1 MSSGQE
7 EELER
12 FCARAYPQLVAAL
25 GHQFGDRW
33 LAEEL
38 AQEALVRACDRWLRV
53 RSLSS
58 PVGWAFRVGLNLGR
72 SRLRRRAAERRA
84 RARHGP
90 ERQVAHD
97 PDTADQVAVREALA
111 VLGARQR
118 EVVVLR
124 YFLGLTAAEV
134 ANLVGTTEGAVRVT
148 THRAVARLRDLL
160 GAPLSVEEAPDVS

>member
-1 MSSGQE
+1 MNGDQD
-7 EELER
+7 EELAR

-25 GHQFGDRW
+25 AHQFGDRW

-38 AQEALVRACDRWLRV
+38 AQEALVRACDRWDRV

-58 PVGWAFRVGLNLGR
+58 PVGWTFRVGLNLGR

-84 RARHGP
+84 HARRGP
-90 ERQVAHD
+90 ERQVASD
-97 PDTADQVAVREALA
+97 PDTADRMAVREALA
-111 VLGARQR
+111 ALGDRQR

-134 ANLVGTTEGAVRVT
+134 AALVGSTEGAVRVT
-148 THRAVARLRDLL
+148 THRAINRLRDVLDEPLPLL
-160 GAPLSVEEAPDVS
+160 EAPDVS